1 MRLKCIKLAGFK
13 SFVDPTTV
21 YFPSNLCAVVG
32 PNGCGKSNVI
42 DAVRWVMG
50 ESSAKNLRG
59 ESMAD
64 VIFAGSS
71 SRKPVGQASVELVF
85 DNQETRLTGDLA
97 AYAEISIRRKV
108 IRDGTSQYYLNG
120 TKCRRRDITDIF
132 LGTGLG
138 PRSYA
143 IIEQGMISRMIDAKP
158 EELRVFIE
166 EAAGISKYKERRR
179 ETENRMR
186 STRENLER
194 LEDIREE
201 LEKQLKTLKRQ
212 SESAAKFKE
221 YKKEERLLKAQ
232 VQSMQWLELE
242 DQGKIQRDTITER
255 EIKLEAGI
263 AQQRTVDAE
272 IEANRS
278 QLTESNEAF
287 NEIQSR
293 FYALGSDIARIE
305 QTIQHQKDR
314 LKELSVDLQQAS
326 SSSEEINA
334 HLDADQH
341 KLQVSISTLADI
353 EPQLGELQRVEQE
366 ARDGL
371 HTLEAQMRD
380 WQASW
385 DEFNQ
390 MAAKASQAAEVEQS
404 RIQHIEQAQG
414 TIQQRIHRLEEEQ
427 SNLVSTGDEEDL
439 VSLGSELS
447 IAELLVQQLTEENET
462 LVSDIEQRR
471 QHLRETNNELN
482 STRSELQQQRGKLAS
497 LEALQAAALGQRN
510 NASAEWLELRGFA
523 GNSKLG
529 ETLQVESGWEVA
541 LETVLGNCLQAI
553 AVPSIE
559 QYADQLTQI
568 QSGNLVLLDD
578 SANPPESPVRVNNSL
593 LNKLTSGVDAQVSDL
608 LHGVHV
614 ADTLDQALQARK
626 SLSAGESI
634 ITRDG
639 VWLGAAW
646 LRLARDDDAQAGVLS
661 RQAEVQTLTSQ
672 VQENETQ
679 ERALQARVKESGESL
694 LEMEHGLDSQ
704 QRKLTETA
712 RSQGE
717 IRARISAKRVR
728 LEEFALRK
736 ERASL
741 ELGEN
746 RGQLDE
752 EAERLFESRSKLQD
766 ALDEMEKN
774 DGQRTELLSSRD
786 AMRSALER
794 AREDARLKKDK
805 HHEQAMQSRSLQ
817 SEIASLQQSV
827 ARMSI
832 QAEQL
837 NSRRSSLSEALAE
850 SEMPMAESAEVLEV
864 KLEQRLR
871 VENEL
876 GEARRALESVESQ
889 MRQLDEQR
897 TSAEQAVQAVRSGL
911 EQLRLQTQ
919 SLQVRQEGLV
929 EQLAETQHEVMD
941 VLQGLPEEAELPVW
955 QQELERMGNRIQRLG
970 AINLAAIEE
979 YDQQLERKT
988 YLDTQNDE
996 LQAALTTLEN
1006 AIRKID
1012 RETRSLFK
1020 ETFDAV
1026 NSGLGELFP
1035 RVFGGGHAYLE
1046 MTGEDLLDTG
1056 IAIMARPPGKRNS
1069 TIHLLSGGEKALTA
1083 IALVFSIFQLRPAP
1097 FCMLDEVDAPL
1108 DDANVGRY
1116 ARMVEEM
1123 SKSIQFIYISHNK
1136 IAMEMAKQLM
1146 GVTMHEAGVSRLVS
1160 VDVDEAVQLAAV

>member
-21 YFPSNLCAVVG
+21 HFPSNLAAIVG
-32 PNGCGKSNVI
+32 PNGCGKSNII

-64 VIFAGSS
+64 VIFNGSS
-71 SRKPVGQASVELVF
+71 ARKPVGQASIELVF
-85 DNQETRLTGDLA
+85 DNTDTRLTGDLA

-143 IIEQGMISRMIDAKP
+143 IIEQGMISKLIDAKP
-158 EELRVFIE
+158 DELRVFIE

-186 STRENLER
+186 NTRENLER

-201 LEKQLKTLKRQ
+201 LDKQLKTLKRQ
-212 SESAAKFKE
+212 SEAAVKFKE
-221 YKKEERLLKAQ
+221 YKKEERQLKAQ
-232 VQSMQWLELE
+232 VQAMHWRELE
-242 DQGKIQRDTITER
+242 GQGAVQRDTINQR
-255 EIKLEAGI
+255 EVKLEGGI
-263 AQQRTVDAE
+263 AEQRKVDAE
-272 IEANRS
+272 IESNRS

-305 QTIQHQKDR
+305 QTIAHQNER
-314 LKELSVDLQQAS
+314 LRELSVDLQQAS
-326 SSSEEINA
+326 SSSEEINT
-334 HLDADQH
+334 HLEADQH
-341 KLQVSISTLADI
+341 KLQINIATLADI
-353 EPQLGELQRVEQE
+353 EPQLSELQSIEVD
-366 ARDGL
+366 ARESL
-371 HTLEAQMRD
+371 SAVEAQMQE
-380 WQASW
+380 WQAGW

-390 MAAKASQAAEVEQS
+390 YAAKASQAAEVEQS

-414 TIQQRIHRLEEEQ
+414 NLQQRIQRLEQEQ
-427 SNLVSTGDEEDL
+427 SKLVTTGDEQDL

-447 IAELLVQQLTEENET
+447 AAELLVQQLAEENES
-462 LVSDIEQRR
+462 LVTDIEQRR
-471 QHLRETNNELN
+471 QNVRETNNELN
-482 STRSELQQQRGKLAS
+482 AVRSELQKMRGRQAS
-497 LEALQAAALGQRN
+497 LDALQSAALGQRG
-510 NASAEWLELRGFA
+510 NASARWLESSGFA
-523 GNSKLG
+523 TNRKLG
-529 ETLQVESGWEVA
+529 ETVQVESGWELA
-541 LETVLGNCLQAI
+541 LETVLGNCLQAVS
-553 AVPSIE
+553 VPSIDAF
-559 QYADQLTQI
+559 ADQLGEI
-568 QSGNLVLLDD
+568 DSGQLVLLDEQTSSP
-578 SANPPESPVRVNNSL
+578 SATIDNTGL
-593 LNKLTSGVDAQVSDL
+593 LAKLTGTIDPRLGDL
-608 LHGVHV
+608 LHGVKV
-614 ADTLDQALQARK
+614 ASSLADALSMRRHLA
-626 SLSAGESI
+626 AGESI

-646 LRLARDDDAQAGVLS
+646 LRLARDEDAQAGVLS
-661 RQAEVQTLTSQ
+661 RQAELQTIAEQLA
-672 VQENETQ
+672 VEEARENM
-679 ERALQARVKESGESL
+679 LQARVKETGESL
-694 LEMEHGLDSQ
+694 LELEHNLDAQ
-704 QRKLTETA
+704 QRRLTDTA
-712 RSQGE
+712 RAHGE
-717 IRARISAKRVR
+717 VRARISAKRVR

-736 ERASL
+736 ERASA
-741 ELGEN
+741 ELSEN
-746 RGQLDE
+746 KGQLDE
-752 EAERLFESRSKLQD
+752 EAERLFESRSNLQT
-766 ALDEMEKN
+766 ALDDMEQN
-774 DGQRTELLSSRD
+774 DLRRTELLTQRD
-786 AMRSALER
+786 GLRGELER
-794 AREDARLKKDK
+794 VRNDAREKKDK

-817 SEIASLQQSV
+817 SEIAGLQQSV
-827 ARMSI
+827 ARLSV
-832 QAEQL
+832 QAEQI
-837 NSRRSSLSEALAE
+837 NSRRSSLNEALAE
-850 SEMPMAESAEVLEV
+850 SEMPMAENAEALES
-864 KLEQRLR
+864 KLEQRLT
-871 VENEL
+871 VEAEL
-876 GEARRALESVESQ
+876 TEARSALEAVETQ
-889 MRQLDEQR
+889 MRELDDKR
-897 TSAEQAVQAVRSGL
+897 TAAEQAVQGIRTDL

-919 SLQVRQEGLV
+919 ALQVRQEGLL
-929 EQLAETQHEVMD
+929 EQLAETDHVVAD
-941 VLQGLPEEAELPVW
+941 VLQDLPEEAELQTW

-996 LQAALTTLEN
+996 LQSALTTLEN

-1026 NSGLGELFP
+1026 NRGLNELFP

-1046 MTGEDLLDTG
+1046 MTGDDLLDTG
-1056 IAIMARPPGKRNS
+1056 ITIMARPPGKRNS

-1083 IALVFSIFQLRPAP
+1083 IALVFSIFQLKPAP

-1146 GVTMHEAGVSRLVS
+1146 GVTMHEAGVSRLVT